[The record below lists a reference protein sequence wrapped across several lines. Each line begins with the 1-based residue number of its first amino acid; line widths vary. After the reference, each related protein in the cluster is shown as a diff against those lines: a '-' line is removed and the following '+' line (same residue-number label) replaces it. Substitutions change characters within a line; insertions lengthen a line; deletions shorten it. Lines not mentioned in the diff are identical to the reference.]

1 MVQPRHPQCCH
12 GSDTSHCTGHFRPC
26 RWHRKSIRHLHLKVM
41 IQGIPGTGTR
51 YCLWLKFVETMNH
64 EEGNWLMFS
73 ISGESCFLEWQHDFS
88 NLSKKKA
95 IEPCEH
101 RMFIVTE
108 NITLLSSRWCQIYL
122 DLPSGQNLC
131 QLFTRKKRPKGRNLT
146 YLEDPAFPHLGY
158 HHPQFSA
165 LFAHILQSHLVRFLR
180 ARSNGTG
187 SLIRATRATD
197 TVNHLNQLTSSIFRG
212 PNCSFQGEGIFME
225 KIMQKKVEKEGCKW
239 LQMEESCWNWELI
252 VLARV

>member
-131 QLFTRKKRPKGRNLT
+131 QLFTRKKTTKRQKSYIFGRSS
-146 YLEDPAFPHLGY
+146 
-158 HHPQFSA
+158 FSA
-165 LFAHILQSHLVRFLR
+165 SWLS
-180 ARSNGTG
+180 S
-187 SLIRATRATD
+187 
-197 TVNHLNQLTSSIFRG
+197 SSIFGTFRTH
-212 PNCSFQGEGIFME
+212 PPVAPCSFFCGPAPMGP
-225 KIMQKKVEKEGCKW
+225 G
-239 LQMEESCWNWELI
+239 
-252 VLARV
+252 R

>member
-1 MVQPRHPQCCH
+1 MRTPDVHR
-12 GSDTSHCTGHFRPC
+12 
-26 RWHRKSIRHLHLKVM
+26 HRKHHITLQSM
-41 IQGIPGTGTR
+41 MPNIPGSSQ
-51 YCLWLKFVETMNH
+51 WAKFVPT
-64 EEGNWLMFS
+64 FY
-73 ISGESCFLEWQHDFS
+73 Q
-88 NLSKKKA
+88 K
-95 IEPCEH
+95 
-101 RMFIVTE
+101 
-108 NITLLSSRWCQIYL
+108 
-122 DLPSGQNLC
+122 
-131 QLFTRKKRPKGRNLT
+131 KKRPKGRNLT

-225 KIMQKKVEKEGCKW
+225 KIMRKKVEKEGCK
-239 LQMEESCWNWELI
+239 
-252 VLARV
+252 